1 MISSFTRRVWLFHTL
16 HFKNQC
22 IFQTLQYTAIP
33 CISTGQRRKVNLV
46 IGRPMIWRS
55 FSASSKLTQLDIA
68 LFPVGMKRWKGRNR
82 EPRGLGS
89 SLEVNM
95 LLLDCN
101 FDMVL
106 MPSGFLCSNVHD
118 EKTAQVGLHPFRL
131 LTRHLLLLIW
141 LSSLNIYCTYS
152 LQWRETRDSCPSD
165 QRSEYLEENRNVK

>member
-1 MISSFTRRVWLFHTL
+1 
-16 HFKNQC
+16 
-22 IFQTLQYTAIP
+22 
-33 CISTGQRRKVNLV
+33 
-46 IGRPMIWRS
+46 
-55 FSASSKLTQLDIA
+55 
-68 LFPVGMKRWKGRNR
+68 
-82 EPRGLGS
+82 
-89 SLEVNM
+89 M

-118 EKTAQVGLHPFRL
+118 EKTAQVGLHPFCL